1 MIKKKHNNNLKKQKD
16 YIYKVRLEMNK
27 LKKWY

>member
-1 MIKKKHNNNLKKQKD
+1 MTKRKHNKNLKKQKD
-16 YIYKVRLEMNK
+16 CTYKVRLEMNK